1 MDWNLK
7 GGGKRYCF
15 LSYHLEVKKLLNNNA
30 LKLLIDESNLVMAV
44 VDT

>member
-15 LSYHLEVKKLLNNNA
+15 LSYHLEVEKVIEQQCIK
-30 LKLLIDESNLVMAV
+30 V
-44 VDT
+44 VKWWI